1 MVKDKLAIKRAVVM
15 NVAIALLLFSTM
27 FLTFRIFVEAE
38 IISKWYVFI
47 GGGLLYGL
55 ISLSMSKMLILNSMQ

>member
-1 MVKDKLAIKRAVVM
+1 M